1 MPDKVRDI
9 EGGGITSLS
18 HWRIIIDQPG
28 ITPEVVDYPYQ
39 GSGTEED
46 PYQVTWI
53 PNDPRN
59 PQNFSFRKRWILT
72 GVVSFT
78 TLAVAFSSSSYTG
91 GISEIIKQFHIGQEV
106 AILGVSLFVLG
117 FVLGP
122 LLWAPFS
129 EMYGRQ
135 YLFIFTYGG
144 LTLFNAVA
152 AASQNIQTLLVLRF
166 LAGTIGSSPL
176 TNAGGA
182 IADLFTAKD
191 RGIAMS
197 IFASAPFLGPSLGPI
212 IGGFL
217 GQSKGWRW
225 VQGLMGIFAGA
236 LWIFQAVTVPETYAP
251 VLLRKRAAKLS
262 AMTGKVYKTKKDIED
277 GKVTLKEAYQV
288 ALSRPW
294 LLLIFEPIVML
305 LTIYM
310 AIINGTLYMLF
321 AAFPIVFQQVRGWN
335 QGVGGLAFI
344 GVMIGM
350 IAAVGYS
357 IWDDKRYRRLEE
369 RSDGSA
375 TPEARLPPAMV
386 GSILIPL
393 GMFWFAWTN
402 YPSIHWMASIT
413 AGVPFGFGMVV
424 VFLSVLNYL
433 IDAYTIYAA
442 SVLAANSILR
452 SLFGAIFPL
461 FTTYMYNNLGI
472 HWASSIPAFLALACL
487 PFPFLFYKYGAQIR
501 ARCKYAAEAAQHL
514 ALIQEQ
520 VNNSSSVSDSN
531 VSGLLPESKDETGEK
546 EN

>member
-1 MPDKVRDI
+1 MPEQVRDI
-9 EGGGITSLS
+9 ASVGVMRLS
-18 HWRIIIDQPG
+18 HWRIIIDQAG
-28 ITPEVVDYPYQ
+28 IVPEVVEFPYL
-39 GSGTEED
+39 GSGTSED
-46 PYQVTWI
+46 PFQVTWI

-59 PQNFSFRKRWILT
+59 PRNFSMTKKWLLAFC
-72 GVVSFT
+72 VSFS

-91 GISEIIKQFHIGQEV
+91 GIKQIVDDFHVGQEV

-122 LLWAPFS
+122 LAWGPLS

-135 YLFIFTYGG
+135 YLFIITYGG
-144 LTLFNAVA
+144 LTVFNAAA
-152 AASQNIQTLLVLRF
+152 AASQNIWTLLILRF

-182 IADLFTAKD
+182 IADLFAAED

-197 IFASAPFLGPSLGPI
+197 VYASAPFLGPSLGPI

-225 VQGLMGIFAGA
+225 VEGLMGIFAGA
-236 LWIFQAVTVPETYAP
+236 FWVLQALTVPETYAP
-251 VLLRKRAAKLS
+251 VLLRKRAEKLS
-262 AMTGKVYKTKKDIED
+262 EMTGKVYRTKKDIED
-277 GKVTLKEAYQV
+277 GQVELKEAYKV

-294 LLLIFEPIVML
+294 LLLIFEPIVLL

-321 AAFPIVFQQVRGWN
+321 AAFPIVFQDVRGWN
-335 QGVGGLAFI
+335 QGVGGLAFL

-350 IAAVGYS
+350 MLALVYS
-357 IWDDKRYRRLEE
+357 VWDNKRYCRVVE
-369 RSDGSA
+369 SSGGSA
-375 TPEARLPPAMV
+375 LPEARLPPGLI
-386 GSILIPL
+386 GSIAIPA

-402 YPSIHWMASIT
+402 YPSIHWMASISG
-413 AGVPFGFGMVV
+413 GVPFGFGMVV

-433 IDAYTIYAA
+433 VDAYTIYAA
-442 SVLAANSILR
+442 SVLAANSVFR

-461 FTTYMYNNLGI
+461 FTTYMYRNLGI
-472 HWASSIPAFLALACL
+472 HWASSIPAFLALGCV
-487 PFPFLFYKYGAQIR
+487 PFPFLFYKFGESIR

-514 ALIQEQ
+514 AMVQEQ
-520 VNNSSSVSDSN
+520 SNQSAFSSELDNSAVASD
-531 VSGLLPESKDETGEK
+531 KA
-546 EN
+546 